1 MITVGTSFMYNKY
14 ASGKSKEE
22 MANRLTM
29 SVKDIFEKV
38 SEKKIPPFKKYIELI
53 V

>member
-22 MANRLTM
+22 MTNRFLI
-29 SVKDIFEKV
+29 KIILLYIFLNIN
-38 SEKKIPPFKKYIELI
+38 STIC
-53 V
+53 